1 MQQLSLFDDLALKN
15 NANLIQDEP
24 QKLEEKLN
32 DNLLSQ
38 IKEKV
43 EEFDTNFPVSSCV
56 KSIFLSCS
64 HIFYDLDKDLELS
77 LNHGDFFFDPRE
89 QSVKT
94 DENFGIKLALCDK
107 KNNIDIIKSFD
118 DFHILYE
125 RKDKQEY
132 CTSEELKSVKIDK
145 DDLNIKLKDLQLKL
159 QNYLKGENDDRLND
173 IKTTNKNSSGENLQ
187 RPSKSKPISVGLDE
201 SIDAR
206 SLTEPLHNETKG
218 TKSRDGFR
226 EDEARRDERRPTQT
240 SLDRSKDYRL
250 PNEARAREGERAYQ
264 RTCETLAR
272 NSLET
277 NEDFAKNSQ
286 KLLKYAELV
295 KEYEQAL
302 LKLHLS
308 TKSQEELE
316 HFHKIKNIYANF
328 SQKFRTKDSFSKI
341 EEKYRK
347 QKDTL
352 TQEQKQKM
360 LDDYMLAIGTDTSVD
375 LSEDTKEELYRTL
388 LSKTNEVKKE
398 SEEIV
403 KVEQSIKEMQENLKQ
418 KFLSGEEYKAMN
430 YKNKMIKKLGQ

>member
-1 MQQLSLFDDLALKN
+1 MQQLSLFDDLALSG
-15 NANLIQDEP
+15 NLDLNQDAS
-24 QKLEEKLN
+24 KLLQESLEK
-32 DNLLSQ
+32 DLLSQ

-43 EEFDTNFPVSSCV
+43 ESFDTNFPISSCV
-56 KSIFLSCS
+56 KSIFLSCQ
-64 HIFYDLDKDLELS
+64 HIVYDLDENLSLE
-77 LNHGDFFFDPRE
+77 LNHGDFSFSN
-89 QSVKT
+89 SVRA
-94 DENFGIKLALCDK
+94 DENFGIKLTLCDK
-107 KNNIDIIKSFD
+107 KNDIDIISSLD

-125 RKDKQEY
+125 RKDDKEY
-132 CTSEELKSVKIDK
+132 YEIDELKSIKIDK
-145 DDLNIKLKDLQLKL
+145 DDLNIKLKALELKL
-159 QNYLKGENDDRLND
+159 QNYFKGENNDRLND
-173 IKTTNKNSSGENLQ
+173 IKTSNQSETREDLQ
-187 RPSKSKPISVGLDE
+187 RPSKQKSLSMGFIQSSEP
-201 SIDAR
+201 R
-206 SLTEPLHNETKG
+206 SFTEPLHNEAKG

-250 PNEARAREGERAYQ
+250 PNEARDRDGKSSHKL
-264 RTCETLAR
+264 TCETLAR
-272 NSLET
+272 NSLES
-277 NEDFAKNSQ
+277 NEDLAKNSQ

-302 LKLHLS
+302 LKLYLA
-308 TKSQEELE
+308 TKSQKELE

>member
-250 PNEARAREGERAYQ
+250 PNEARDRDGKSSHKL
-264 RTCETLAR
+264 TCETLAR
-272 NSLET
+272 NSLES
-277 NEDFAKNSQ
+277 NEDLAKNSQ
-286 KLLKYAELV
+286 KLLNYAELI

-316 HFHKIKNIYANF
+316 HFHKCKTIYANF
-328 SQKFRTKDSFSKI
+328 SQKFRAKDSFSKI
-341 EEKYRK
+341 EEKYQK
-347 QKDTL
+347 QKDIL
-352 TQEQKQKM
+352 TKEQKGKM
-360 LDDYMLAIGTDTSVD
+360 LEDFMLVLSTNTKVD
-375 LSEDTKEELYRTL
+375 LSEDTKEELYKTL
-388 LSKTNEVKKE
+388 LGKTNEVKKE
-398 SEEIV
+398 SEEIAKAV
-403 KVEQSIKEMQENLKQ
+403 QSIKEMQENLKQ
-418 KFLSGEEYKAMN
+418 QFLGGE
-430 YKNKMIKKLGQ
+430 KKPSLQDKRVMRKLS